1 MTIMYTPIS
10 NEALYILGCLSH
22 VAMTVQ
28 QLSEYRNFTSNLEWA
43 EVNPE
48 GIYREMQLLQR
59 RGLIKWIR
67 NPGDTKRIYHI
78 TETGRQFLRDYL
90 LIEIN
95 SLLEEHREFTLVVNA
110 LDILDKS
117 KQRQITN
124 RRRVFVN
131 KIIRKIKKTQA
142 LLDKRERTRQ
152 LLLQYYLYRFQGELR
167 WLEDI
172 IGSQGSQNDQT

>member
-1 MTIMYTPIS
+1 MYTPIS

-28 QLSEYRNFTSNLEWA
+28 QLSEYRKFTSNFEWA
-43 EVNPE
+43 EVNSE

-67 NPGDTKRIYHI
+67 NPGDLKRIYHI
-78 TETGRQFLRDYL
+78 TETGRQFLKDYL
-90 LIEIN
+90 IIEIN
-95 SLLEEHREFTLVVNA
+95 SSMEEHRDFALVVNA
-110 LDILDKS
+110 LDILEKS
-117 KQRQITN
+117 KQRQIVN
-124 RRRVFVN
+124 RRRLFVN
-131 KIIRKIKKTQA
+131 KIISKIKKTQA
-142 LLDKRERTRQ
+142 LLNKREKTRQ

-172 IGSQGSQNDQT
+172 NGSQES